1 MADFKIKPASGTGNK
16 LILQTQDE
24 TAVLTTSDTGVT
36 IASPTLTTPTITGEI
51 GGDITMSTTGKIK
64 QKGSFMQ
71 SSTHQS
77 LVLGG

>member
-36 IASPTLTTPTITGEI
+36 IASPTITGEI

-71 SSTHQS
+71 HSTNQAW
-77 LVLGG
+77 VLGG

>member
-1 MADFKIKPASGTGNK
+1 MADFKIKPAAGTGNK

-36 IASPTLTTPTITGEI
+36 IASPTITGEI
-51 GGDITMSTTGKIK
+51 GGNIIMATNKK
-64 QKGSFMQ
+64 VQQKGSFMQ
-71 SSTHQS
+71 HSTNQA